1 MSHSRTLT
9 LALLS
14 VLFTAITFAGEP
26 AITWYYQLSN
36 PKPVPGETVELVLT
50 AKIAPHHILY
60 SSDFKADI
68 GPQPTEFIFETSEAV
83 TPSGP
88 VRAIGPKKKKDR
100 TWDTEF
106 TYFETTGEFRQLVR
120 VAAKSFTI
128 RGVIKGQLCNEQD
141 GTCTLFEESVNLA
154 VHPVAE

>member
-9 LALLS
+9 LAFFSL
-14 VLFTAITFAGEP
+14 LFTGLTFGGEP
-26 AITWYYQLSN
+26 AITWHYQLSN
-36 PKPVPGETVELVLT
+36 PKPVSGETVELVLT
-50 AKIAPHHILY
+50 AKLAPHHILY
-60 SSDFKADI
+60 SCDFKADI

-106 TYFETTGEFRQLVR
+106 TYFETVAEFRQPVR
-120 VAAKSFTI
+120 VAANSFTI

-141 GTCTLFEESVNLA
+141 GTCTLFEESVN
-154 VHPVAE
+154 VAIGPIAE